1 MKISFSTLI
10 YSILLLGLLAACAV
24 VSSDTISIDEQDA
37 GKTIELKT
45 GDTLE
50 ISLNGNLTT
59 GFNWIPAVLDP
70 ALLEQVGEIEVTPA
84 SDQPGAPGIIIIKFK
99 AIATGQT
106 NLHLDYKR
114 PWEDTAVPEQTFDVT
129 VIVE

>member
-50 ISLNGNLTT
+50 ISLIG
-59 GFNWIPAVLDP
+59 G
-70 ALLEQVGEIEVTPA
+70 
-84 SDQPGAPGIIIIKFK
+84 
-99 AIATGQT
+99 
-106 NLHLDYKR
+106 
-114 PWEDTAVPEQTFDVT
+114 
-129 VIVE
+129 